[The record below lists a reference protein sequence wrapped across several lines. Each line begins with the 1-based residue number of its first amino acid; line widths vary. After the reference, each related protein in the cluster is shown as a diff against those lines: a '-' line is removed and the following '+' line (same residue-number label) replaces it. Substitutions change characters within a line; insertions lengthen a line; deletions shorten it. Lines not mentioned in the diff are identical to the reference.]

1 MHEPEKAMASV
12 YRIVSS
18 ETVGC
23 SGYEL
28 IRIQFTIDFAKK
40 KVVGGWTAMCPY
52 CGTEVC

>member
-1 MHEPEKAMASV
+1 MHEPESQWLQV

-18 ETVGC
+18 ETVGY
-23 SGYEL
+23 GL

-52 CGTEVC
+52 CGTEIC

>member
-28 IRIQFTIDFAKK
+28 IRIQLTIYFAEK

-52 CGTEVC
+52 CGTDVC